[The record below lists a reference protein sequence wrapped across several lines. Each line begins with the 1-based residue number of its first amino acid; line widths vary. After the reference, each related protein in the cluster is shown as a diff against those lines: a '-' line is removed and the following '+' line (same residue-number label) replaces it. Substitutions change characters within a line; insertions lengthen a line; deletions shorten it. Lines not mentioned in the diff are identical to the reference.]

1 MLLVY
6 FLRVL
11 LGCLPIVN
19 VTVHSYELTMV
30 SANALLF
37 YRNARIPQ
45 VQLPPPPCTPQT
57 KTDRTSN
64 NVGCY
69 VTPSLIITVTE
80 ESRDPARPLA
90 FTTTSYR
97 HLCGLRYGTRH
108 QSAINF
114 RLITHTDADGC
125 RISSHFPVAPYTIC
139 QALSEQCVTSN
150 GTPPS
155 TTGCDE
161 NNSRKNYDLR

>member
-45 VQLPPPPCTPQT
+45 VQLLPPP
-57 KTDRTSN
+57 
-64 NVGCY
+64 V
-69 VTPSLIITVTE
+69 
-80 ESRDPARPLA
+80 
-90 FTTTSYR
+90 
-97 HLCGLRYGTRH
+97 
-108 QSAINF
+108 
-114 RLITHTDADGC
+114 HTGD
-125 RISSHFPVAPYTIC
+125 
-139 QALSEQCVTSN
+139 
-150 GTPPS
+150 
-155 TTGCDE
+155 
-161 NNSRKNYDLR
+161 KN